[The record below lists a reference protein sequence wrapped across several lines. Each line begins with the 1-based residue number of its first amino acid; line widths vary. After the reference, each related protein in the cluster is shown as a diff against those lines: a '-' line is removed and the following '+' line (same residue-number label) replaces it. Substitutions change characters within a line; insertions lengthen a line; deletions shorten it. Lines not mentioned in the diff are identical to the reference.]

1 MYTWYSQRIWP
12 YKRLLREKTDLAN
25 ITYQANINIIEMSLK
40 NITDGIRSVT
50 DMKTEGLNET
60 SFERFDTANNSDVVW
75 SKYGQNKEGT
85 IWAPIVLLSMTL
97 FFYNIGLG
105 SVPFVLVS
113 EFFSINVSTVMI
125 F

>member
-1 MYTWYSQRIWP
+1 
-12 YKRLLREKTDLAN
+12 
-25 ITYQANINIIEMSLK
+25 MSLK
-40 NITDGIRSVT
+40 NITDGIKSVT
-50 DMKTEGLNET
+50 DMKTDGLNET
-60 SFERFDTANNSDVVW
+60 SYGRFDTANNSDVVL
-75 SKYGQNKEGT
+75 SKYGQNKEEGT

-113 EFFSINVSTVMI
+113 EFFSINVSTFMT

>member
-1 MYTWYSQRIWP
+1 M
-12 YKRLLREKTDLAN
+12 
-25 ITYQANINIIEMSLK
+25 K
-40 NITDGIRSVT
+40 NITEGIRSIT
-50 DMKTEGLNET
+50 DMKTEGFNET
-60 SFERFDTANNSDVVW
+60 SFGRFDTGNNSDVVW
-75 SKYGQNKEGT
+75 SKYGLIKEEGT

-113 EFFSINVSTVMI
+113 EFFSINVSIVIT